1 MSATQSKQIDNA
13 LSVLKK
19 FAKAGMVG
27 NKSTSMEAQKKKKSG
42 TKKTSTK
49 KGMPKKSSTG
59 KSKKGGKK

>member
-27 NKSTSMEAQKKKKSG
+27 NKSTSMDVKKKSSKKT
-42 TKKTSTK
+42 TKKA
-49 KGMPKKSSTG
+49 MPKKSSAG

>member
-27 NKSTSMEAQKKKKSG
+27 NKSASMDAKKRKKATGAKKSAPKKK
-42 TKKTSTK
+42 
-49 KGMPKKSSTG
+49 TG
-59 KSKKGGKK
+59 SKKGKK

>member
-27 NKSTSMEAQKKKKSG
+27 NKSASMDAKKRKKATTVKKSAPKKK
-42 TKKTSTK
+42 
-49 KGMPKKSSTG
+49 TG
-59 KSKKGGKK
+59 SKKGKK

>member
-27 NKSTSMEAQKKKKSG
+27 NKSTSMDAQKKKSS
-42 TKKTSTK
+42 KKTSTK
-49 KGMPKKSSTG
+49 KGMTKKPSAG